1 MYLFFSL
8 LLSQHFSLSL
18 FIVHINGLHFI
29 DVSSE
34 ETSRFD
40 EWVVKQIQDLQLNQ
54 RQSSTMQGT
63 TTASQFK
70 QTLETDGKY
79 VHSGALTD
87 DLLMKR
93 NNLVTKLGGEFF
105 FQPGVPQF
113 PADKAKEKSKATELY
128 AELKSLSTVELLK
141 RLRPT
146 ESTQDYVTT
155 VMIKLFTSR
164 QLFMKS
170 KSPHSS
176 VFNISKPSVANFN
189 VDPDHLAYVHPSF
202 GTRRPDGV
210 WYTPDQR
217 GENAIVLLYDVK
229 QMSKSGVFDDSDQ
242 GHVFDMALKLLQM
255 QNPLRLGIIF
265 FLTDGANFQFFRLMR
280 HNSGRDN
287 VFDYTNIIRGV
298 VGWQVYISILCSF
311 GRLII

>member
-1 MYLFFSL
+1 MVLIL
-8 LLSQHFSLSL
+8 LMFM
-18 FIVHINGLHFI
+18 
-29 DVSSE
+29 SSE
-34 ETSRFD
+34 ENARLESM
-40 EWVVKQIQDLQLNQ
+40 VKQMVQNQIQDLQLNQ
-54 RQSSTMQGT
+54 RQSSTVEGA
-63 TTASQFK
+63 TTASQLK
-70 QTLETDGKY
+70 QTIENDGKY
-79 VHSGALTD
+79 VFSNDLTK
-87 DLLMKR
+87 DLLKRR
-93 NNLVTKLGGEFF
+93 NNLVEKLGGEFF
-105 FQPGVPQF
+105 FAAGAPQF
-113 PADKAKEKSKATELY
+113 PSDKAKERSKATEVY
-128 AELKSLSTVELLK
+128 SVLKSLSMMDLLE
-141 RLRPT
+141 RLSPT

-155 VMIKLFTSR
+155 AMITLFTSR
-164 QLFMKS
+164 NLFMKS
-170 KSPHSS
+170 KDPNSLA
-176 VFNISKPSVANFN
+176 FNNSKPSVANFN